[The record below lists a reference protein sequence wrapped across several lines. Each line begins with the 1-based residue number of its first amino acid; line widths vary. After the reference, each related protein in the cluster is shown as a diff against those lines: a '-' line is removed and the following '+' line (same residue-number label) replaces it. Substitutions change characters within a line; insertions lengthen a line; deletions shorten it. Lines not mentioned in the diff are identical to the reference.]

1 MFNKIYLFFNT
12 VKYLKARQIFNRV
25 KRKLIKPKVSLF
37 LAPERSGPYRKLI
50 PVIQCPQKLYDHS
63 YFKFLNK
70 GFTLKDSKGWNAKNQ
85 DKLWLYNL
93 HYFDDLNA
101 VNWQL
106 RTDWHCDLIQ
116 KWIDENPLGFGN
128 GWEPYPSSLRI
139 VNWIKWFLLND
150 TTNQTWQNSLAI
162 QTRFLSQ
169 NLEYHLLGNHLFANA
184 KALVFSGLFFK
195 GEESDYWYQLGIS
208 IIKEELPEQ
217 VLSDGGNFELSP
229 MYHAIF
235 LEDLLDLVNIHQ
247 SYDKIL
253 PDNII
258 TKILKMLEW
267 LQAMC
272 HPDSEIA
279 FFNDTTLGVA
289 PSFLELLDYSDQLG
303 IVYKNGKLNR
313 LTHLEASGYIRI
325 EESNLVVIADVGN
338 IGPDYIPGHGHA
350 DALSFE
356 LSLFDKRVIVNSGIS
371 TYEIGLD
378 RSEQRG
384 TELHSTVMID
394 SQNSSQVWSGF
405 RVANRAKVSNIKK
418 FENSNGIEISA
429 SHDGYKNLKKGVVH
443 NRNWSVC
450 NNSIKI
456 VDNIIGKGV
465 YKVSSVLPLHPSVLV
480 GDVQGSSICLKVN
493 GNTVKL
499 SFEGSGKLTV
509 IESKFHQGF
518 GCSIDNKK
526 LIYDYNGKSPS
537 QITVRISW

>member
-1 MFNKIYLFFNT
+1 MLNKIHLLFNT
-12 VKYLKARQIFNRV
+12 IKYLKAGQILNRI
-25 KRKLIKPKVSLF
+25 KRKLVKPRVLLF
-37 LAPERSGPYRKLI
+37 VAPECSDLYRNFT
-50 PVIQCPQKLYDHS
+50 PVIQCPQRLYDHTF
-63 YFKFLNK
+63 FKFLNK
-70 GFTLKDSKGWNAKNQ
+70 GFVLKDSKDWNTESQ

-101 VNWQL
+101 VNWQQ
-106 RTDWHCDLIQ
+106 RTVWHCDLVQ

-150 TTNQTWQNSLAI
+150 TTKQIWLDSLAT

-184 KALVFSGLFFK
+184 KALVFAGLFFK

-208 IIKEELPEQ
+208 IIKKELPEQ

-235 LEDLLDLVNIHQ
+235 LEDLLDLANIHKTYGK
-247 SYDKIL
+247 SF
-253 PDNII
+253 PDNIV

-267 LQAMC
+267 LKTMC
-272 HPDSEIA
+272 HPDSQIA

-289 PSFLELLDYSDQLG
+289 PSFIELLNYSEQLG
-303 IVYKNGKLNR
+303 ITYKNHKLNR
-313 LTHLEASGYIRI
+313 LTHLEASGYVRL
-325 EESNLVVIADVGN
+325 EQSKLVLIADVGN

-378 RSEQRG
+378 RCEQRG
-384 TELHSTVMID
+384 TELHSTVVID
-394 SQNSSQVWSGF
+394 GKNSSQVWSGF
-405 RVANRAKVSNIKK
+405 RVANRAKVSVIKK
-418 FENSNGIEISA
+418 FENSKGIEISA

-443 NRNWSVC
+443 FRNWSVYS
-450 NNSIKI
+450 NSIKI

-465 YKVSSVLPLHPSVLV
+465 HNVRSVLPLHPSVLV
-480 GDVQGSSICLKVN
+480 GDVQGSSICLKVD
-493 GNTVKL
+493 GNVVKL
-499 SFEGSGKLTV
+499 NFEGNGKLKV
-509 IESKFHQGF
+509 IKSKFHQGF
-518 GCSIDNKK
+518 GYSINNKR
-526 LIYDYNGKSPS
+526 LIYDYNGKLPS
-537 QITVRISW
+537 RIIIRMSW